1 MKGARITGWG
11 LALPDKVI
19 TNAHFEAR
27 LDTTDE
33 WIFERT
39 GIRERRHGGTTSGLA
54 VAASRNALARAG
66 RRPEEIDLLV
76 LSTTTPDQTVP
87 ATSSSVHFALGCSG
101 AAFDLN
107 AACAGFVYAL
117 VTAVA
122 MFDVGYE
129 RALVVGSD
137 TLSRI
142 TDQEDRSTAV
152 LFADGAGAIV
162 VEASD
167 EGPLILAHDLG
178 LDGSLVPILHCDTG
192 GYLVMEGR
200 EVFRRAV
207 RSTVESAERTL
218 EAAGV
223 SSDQVKLFVP
233 HQANLR
239 IVDAVGQR
247 LKIDESRYAICLDH
261 TGNTYRTVAL
271 VGALGASGLAG
282 LGLFAI
288 LRNVAPT
295 DTQLTLDL
303 EPRRTGVGVVV
314 ALP

>member
-19 TNAHFEAR
+19 TNADFEAR
-27 LDTTDE
+27 LDTTDA
-33 WIFERT
+33 WIVERT
-39 GIRERRHGGTTSGLA
+39 GIKERRHGGTTAGLA
-54 VAASRNALARAG
+54 VESSRRALERAG
-66 RRPEEIDLLV
+66 RRPDEIDLLV

-87 ATSSSVHFALGCSG
+87 ATSSSVHHELGLTG

-122 MFDVGYE
+122 MFDAGHK

-142 TDQEDRSTAV
+142 TDQDDRSTAV
-152 LFADGAGAIV
+152 LFADGSGAIV

-178 LDGSLVPILHCDTG
+178 LDGSLVNILYCDAG

-207 RSTVESAERTL
+207 RSTVDSAERVL
-218 EAAGV
+218 AQAGV
-223 SSDQVKLFVP
+223 TSDEVSLFVP
-233 HQANLR
+233 HQANSR

-247 LKIDESRYAICLDH
+247 LGIPKERYAVCLDH
-261 TGNTYRTVAL
+261 TGNTSAASVGIALAEAADAGRLADGDLVLFAGFGAGMTWASAL
-271 VGALGASGLAG
+271 VRWGGAPA
-282 LGLFAI
+282 
-288 LRNVAPT
+288 
-295 DTQLTLDL
+295 
-303 EPRRTGVGVVV
+303 
-314 ALP
+314 